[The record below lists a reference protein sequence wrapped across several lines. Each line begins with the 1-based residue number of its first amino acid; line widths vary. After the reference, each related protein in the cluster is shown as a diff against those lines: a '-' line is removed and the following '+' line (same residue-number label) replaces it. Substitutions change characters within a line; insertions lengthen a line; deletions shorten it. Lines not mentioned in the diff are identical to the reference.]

1 MRPGKVEQNN
11 GVVKRTPDLAQ
22 KTRKSSSEVLI
33 LLPNVSRIE
42 AQSINVMISMTANGL
57 SCQG

>member
-11 GVVKRTPDLAQ
+11 RVVKRAPDLAQ

-42 AQSINVMISMTANGL
+42 AQSINVMISMTVNGL